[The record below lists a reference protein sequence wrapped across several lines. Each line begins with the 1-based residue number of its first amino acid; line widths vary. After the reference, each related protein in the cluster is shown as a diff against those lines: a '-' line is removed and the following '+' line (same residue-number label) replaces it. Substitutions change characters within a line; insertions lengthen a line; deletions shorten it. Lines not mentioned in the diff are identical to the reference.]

1 MTTLD
6 LSETGPRGI
15 TLEELAHLFSAEL
28 RLAEPGR
35 IGRPLVRGVHVSE
48 LDDPTPYLE
57 GGELLLTTGIPLVG
71 SADPRPYVDRL
82 VGRGVVALGLGLGA
96 GTDAVDPGLAEA
108 CRAAGLPLFV
118 VPPGVPFQ
126 RISRGYWEVVS
137 RLELA
142 DLSSRLRVQTALAQ
156 AAADDDPGLLLDRL
170 ARGVG
175 GWAAYVSF
183 DGEVALVRPA
193 TATAEL
199 AGIVAGLGRLRS
211 LGPHTGATFPQDG
224 DVVIGHAVMDG
235 RRSAGFLAV
244 GAADDEPRPDRH
256 VLLTAAALLG
266 VCEGARE
273 RRRDAD
279 DRVGAVVTGLVLA
292 GRTDAA
298 RAVTRQEG
306 LGAPADEV
314 RLCVVRAPAAALA
327 SRSALAATVAGLEGE
342 GVQPLAAALASTPW
356 WLRLRGSA
364 VALVAA
370 DVPLATTHTP
380 TPPHADA
387 SRADLGRPGSPHS
400 HDAPAVSPGADLG
413 RLGSPRSGD
422 APADSRRADLGRLGS
437 PRSDDAP
444 ADSPRASEARGGFPP
459 AESPRAERTRAGSF
473 RVGSPRDVAPHRDL
487 AGSAVLGSP
496 QALEQVPLALER
508 MLRLAGAVPTGRLA
522 WEEDPSGTTRAA
534 RWREQLVDDP
544 AGEALPTVVS
554 YLRHRGHWEP
564 AARELGVHRNSV
576 RNRIAAVSERLDLDL
591 DDADVAAELWLA
603 LREAGLAGRQTAP

>member
-1 MTTLD
+1 MTTVD

-15 TLEELAHLFSAEL
+15 TLEELAHLFSTEL

-57 GGELLLTTGIPLVG
+57 GGELLLTTGIPLARA
-71 SADPRPYVDRL
+71 ADPRPYVDRL

-96 GTDAVDPGLAEA
+96 GTDAVDPRLAEA

-193 TATAEL
+193 TAAAEL

-211 LGPHTGATFPQDG
+211 LGPHTGATFPQGG

-244 GAADDEPRPDRH
+244 GAADDEQRPDRH

-342 GVQPLAAALASTPW
+342 GSQPLAAMLASTPW
-356 WLRLRGSA
+356 WLRLRGAA
-364 VALVAA
+364 VALVPADLQLGGLDASAPTRA
-370 DVPLATTHTP
+370 DVA
-380 TPPHADA
+380 
-387 SRADLGRPGSPHS
+387 RADVTS
-400 HDAPAVSPGADLG
+400 A
-413 RLGSPRSGD
+413 
-422 APADSRRADLGRLGS
+422 RADVT
-437 PRSDDAP
+437 P
-444 ADSPRASEARGGFPP
+444 A
-459 AESPRAERTRAGSF
+459 
-473 RVGSPRDVAPHRDL
+473 RDL
-487 AGSAVLGSP
+487 VASAVLGSP
-496 QALEQVPLALER
+496 QALEQVPQALER
-508 MLRLAGAVPTGRLA
+508 MLRLAGAVSSGRLA
-522 WEEDPSGTTRAA
+522 WEDDPSGTSRAA

-544 AGEALPTVVS
+544 AGDALPTVVS
-554 YLRHRGHWEP
+554 YLRHRGHWER

-591 DDADVAAELWLA
+591 DDADVAAELWIA
-603 LREAGLAGRQTAP
+603 LREAGLAGSPTAP

>member
-1 MTTLD
+1 MTTVD
-6 LSETGPRGI
+6 RSETGPRGI
-15 TLEELAHLFSAEL
+15 TLEELMHLFSTEL

-57 GGELLLTTGIPLVG
+57 GGELLLTTGIPLAG
-71 SADPRPYVDRL
+71 AADPRPYVDRL

-193 TATAEL
+193 AATAEL

-306 LGAPADEV
+306 LGAPADE
-314 RLCVVRAPAAALA
+314 
-327 SRSALAATVAGLEGE
+327 
-342 GVQPLAAALASTPW
+342 
-356 WLRLRGSA
+356 
-364 VALVAA
+364 
-370 DVPLATTHTP
+370 
-380 TPPHADA
+380 
-387 SRADLGRPGSPHS
+387 
-400 HDAPAVSPGADLG
+400 
-413 RLGSPRSGD
+413 
-422 APADSRRADLGRLGS
+422 
-437 PRSDDAP
+437 
-444 ADSPRASEARGGFPP
+444 
-459 AESPRAERTRAGSF
+459 
-473 RVGSPRDVAPHRDL
+473 
-487 AGSAVLGSP
+487 
-496 QALEQVPLALER
+496 
-508 MLRLAGAVPTGRLA
+508 
-522 WEEDPSGTTRAA
+522 
-534 RWREQLVDDP
+534 
-544 AGEALPTVVS
+544 
-554 YLRHRGHWEP
+554 
-564 AARELGVHRNSV
+564 
-576 RNRIAAVSERLDLDL
+576 
-591 DDADVAAELWLA
+591 
-603 LREAGLAGRQTAP
+603 